1 MHLLQLIYLMLP
13 VYLANMA
20 PPFVKYWHGWNRP
33 ISAALLG
40 SHKTIIGFSLGIAVA
55 VIVTFVRFRI
65 GWESSLLR
73 TEQWLVAGIAAGFGA
88 MAGDSVKSFFKRRLK
103 ISPGQ
108 QWIPFDQLDFILGGL
123 LALHFLVY
131 LTWTE
136 IVLICAVSFV
146 GDVLVN
152 HVSFYLGIRD
162 TQW

>member
-1 MHLLQLIYLMLP
+1 
-13 VYLANMA
+13 
-20 PPFVKYWHGWNRP
+20 
-33 ISAALLG
+33 
-40 SHKTIIGFSLGIAVA
+40 
-55 VIVTFVRFRI
+55 
-65 GWESSLLR
+65 
-73 TEQWLVAGIAAGFGA
+73 